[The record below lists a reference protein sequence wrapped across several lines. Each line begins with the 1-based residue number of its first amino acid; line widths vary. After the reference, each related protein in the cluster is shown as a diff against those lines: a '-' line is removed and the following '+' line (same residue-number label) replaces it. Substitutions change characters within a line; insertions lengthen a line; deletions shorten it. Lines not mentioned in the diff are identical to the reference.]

1 MLKEIIKKQIKN
13 ILKREFPQ
21 EKSFLSSLDIPLETS
36 FQEKYGDYSTSL
48 PFLLGKKLKKKPQEI
63 SLLLKK
69 ALEKESF
76 PELEKVE
83 IANQGYLNFFL
94 KKSVFPQELDNI
106 YHHLPTFGSN
116 SSPSNK
122 KKTIIVEYS
131 SPNIAKPMH
140 IGHLRSTIIGD
151 ALANLYE
158 NLGYK
163 VIRWNYLGD
172 WGTQFGKLIAAYKLW
187 GNKKMVEKSP
197 LSTLLSLYQKFHQE
211 MKKDPSLK
219 KRGQEE
225 FKKLEKGDRE
235 NKKLWQWFKKESL
248 KSFSKIYNL
257 LGIKF
262 DIQKGESN
270 FQKDLSPLLEKLS
283 RKKLVK
289 KSEGALIF
297 PLDRFHLPPALLQKS
312 DGATLYLTRDLASLI
327 YRIKKYKPAKILYVV
342 ANEQSLYFQQLFAIA
357 QSLNLTAPPELIHIK
372 FGLVLDKDG
381 KKFSTREGKLIPLQE
396 VIDEGIAQALS
407 IIKEKNPSWTAKRQR
422 TVAQTIALGALKF
435 NDLKESRLA
444 DVTFSW
450 DRMLSLKGNSSVY
463 LQYTYARLHK
473 ILVKAGKIKA
483 KTISLLK
490 KREEIDLVKKLS
502 DFPEVIK
509 QSAID
514 YAPHRLATYLLS
526 LADLSNHYY
535 EKVPILKEKDIP
547 LQQSR
552 LILIKCI
559 AAVLRKGLNLLG
571 ITVLPEI

>member
-1 MLKEIIKKQIKN
+1 MIEKKIQNWIKKILKEN
-13 ILKREFPQ
+13 FPQ
-21 EKSFLSSLDIPLETS
+21 KEAFFSSLDIPLETS
-36 FQEKYGDYSTSL
+36 FQEKHGDYTTSL
-48 PFLLGKKLKKKPQEI
+48 PFLLGKELKKKPQEI

-69 ALEKESF
+69 ELEKESL

-94 KKSVFPQELDNI
+94 KKSAFPQELDNI

-122 KKTIIVEYS
+122 KKTIIIEYS

-140 IGHLRSTIIGD
+140 IGHLRSTIIGA
-151 ALANLYE
+151 ALANLYD

-187 GNKKMVEKSP
+187 GNKEMVEKSP
-197 LSTLLSLYQKFHQE
+197 LSSLLSLYQKFHQE
-211 MKKDPSLK
+211 MKKDPSLE

-235 NKKLWQWFKKESL
+235 NRKLWQWFKEESL
-248 KSFSKIYNL
+248 KGFHQIYNL
-257 LGIKF
+257 LEIKF
-262 DIQKGESN
+262 DVQKGESDLE
-270 FQKDLSPLLEKLS
+270 KDLSPLLKKLS
-283 RKKLVK
+283 QKKLVQ
-289 KSEGALIF
+289 KSKGALIF
-297 PLDRFHLPPALLQKS
+297 PLDSFHLPPALLQKS

-327 YRIKKYKPAKILYVV
+327 YRIKKYKPVKILYVV
-342 ANEQSLYFQQLFAIA
+342 ANEQSLYFQQLFAVA
-357 QSLNLTAPPELIHIK
+357 QSLNLTATTKLIHIK

-381 KKFSTREGKLIPLQE
+381 KKFSTREGKLVPLKE
-396 VIDEGIAQALS
+396 VINKGIAQALS
-407 IIKEKNPSWTAKRQR
+407 IIKEKNPSWASEQQK
-422 TVAQTIALGALKF
+422 TVAQTIALDALKF

-450 DRMLSLKGNSSVY
+450 DKMLSLKGNSSVY

-473 ILVKAGKIKA
+473 ILVKAGKIET
-483 KTISLLK
+483 KTIALLK
-490 KREEIDLVKKLS
+490 KREEIDLIKKLI
-502 DFPEVIK
+502 DFPNVTK

-547 LQQSR
+547 LRQTR
-552 LILIKCI
+552 LVLIKCVI
-559 AAVLRKGLNLLG
+559 TTLKKGLNLLG
-571 ITVLPEI
+571 LTALPEI